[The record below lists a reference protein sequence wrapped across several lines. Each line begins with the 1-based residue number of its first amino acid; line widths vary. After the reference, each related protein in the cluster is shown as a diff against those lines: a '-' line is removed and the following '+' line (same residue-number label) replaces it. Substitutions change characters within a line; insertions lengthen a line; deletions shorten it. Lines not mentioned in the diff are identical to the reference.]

1 MAASFRPKGGAPPRR
16 QGLARGSLSVGL
28 LAASLGACSLGFDAD
43 DLSQGAGAGRTAG
56 APSAQGGSGGV
67 GGAGHGGQ
75 GGDTKSGTGGTG
87 GRGDMGA
94 AGAAGAGGATA
105 GMGGGGGVGGVQE
118 PVVSLDGCILLLH
131 LDEPAWPDG
140 VDDAVKDASGQANDG
155 KAAGATPSSEG
166 KFGGAGDFDGA
177 SQIEVPSPAPFA
189 ADATA
194 LTYAAWVYPTAEPPF
209 DGSGIISKR
218 KGYLD
223 GSAFTLFLW
232 EGAVYADIN
241 NEGRIHTA
249 TGVTLNAWHHLAV
262 VYDGAAK
269 TAIIYVDGVPGV
281 TAAVDEAI
289 VKVVDPPPIVVGH
302 LPGGGGHFTGRIDDV
317 AIWTRA
323 LSQKEI
329 ETIYGAGRAL

>member
-16 QGLARGSLSVGL
+16 RGLARGSLSVGL

-43 DLSQGAGAGRTAG
+43 DLSQGAGAGGSSG
-56 APSAQGGSGGV
+56 APSSQGSGGGV
-67 GGAGHGGQ
+67 GGAGRGGQ
-75 GGDTKSGTGGTG
+75 GGDASGSTGGAGGTG
-87 GRGDMGA
+87 P
-94 AGAAGAGGATA
+94 AGAAGAGGANA
-105 GMGGGGGVGGVQE
+105 GMGGVGGVGGVQG

-131 LDEPAWPDG
+131 LDEPAWADG
-140 VDDAVKDASGQANDG
+140 VEGAVKDASGQANDG
-155 KAAGATPSSEG
+155 KAAGATPNPEG
-166 KFGGAGDFDGA
+166 KFGGAGDFNGA

-209 DGSGIISKR
+209 EGSGIISKR

-232 EGAVYADIN
+232 DGAVYADIN

-249 TGVTLNAWHHLAV
+249 AGVTLNAWHHLAV

-269 TAIIYVDGVPGV
+269 TAIIYVDGAPGV
-281 TAAVDEAI
+281 TGAVGEAI
-289 VKVVDPPPIVVGH
+289 VKVVDPPPVVVGN